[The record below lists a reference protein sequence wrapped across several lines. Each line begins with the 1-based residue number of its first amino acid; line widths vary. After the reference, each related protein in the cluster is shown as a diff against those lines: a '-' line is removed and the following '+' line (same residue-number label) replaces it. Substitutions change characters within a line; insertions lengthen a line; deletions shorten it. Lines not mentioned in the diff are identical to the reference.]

1 MDRSNVYKVF
11 NEELSSITDEAVRE
25 FAAAVLESLPG
36 YFWEK
41 PSSSTGKYHS
51 PVTNGRGG
59 LVIHVKMAVK
69 AANELVGL
77 EMWELGETEKDLVR
91 CAVLLHDGLKYGDG
105 SSQYTIF
112 EHPVLMASYIM
123 QDRWEEYLPSAVR
136 KEIAE
141 MIASHHGQWNTSKKT
156 KAILPKP
163 VTKAQMLVHLADY
176 IGSRRDIVL
185 KVSDIADGYERLMQ
199 THPASCAMQNSQ
211 SMPITSHQQPVRPS
225 QAAQTTQPL
234 QVSYTSQA
242 SAESYSSRRTLP
254 PLKPYTPKE
263 AEFTQVDGKVLS
275 EKTAKIRAWL
285 EGHRWD
291 RKIYTDGQNKYIFR
305 DGRAYKVPDSAIIPL
320 TIIGIDK
327 IPPVV

>member
-1 MDRSNVYKVF
+1 MDRPNVYKIF
-11 NEELSSITDEAVRE
+11 NEELSSITDETVRG

-69 AANELVGL
+69 AVNELAGL

-105 SSQYTIF
+105 SSQYTVF
-112 EHPVLMASYIM
+112 EHPILMASYVM
-123 QDRWEEYLPSAVR
+123 QDRWEEYLPKTVR

-141 MIASHHGQWNTSKKT
+141 MIVSHHGQWNTSKKSQT
-156 KAILPKP
+156 VLPKP

-199 THPASCAMQNSQ
+199 ITPASCSIQGSQ
-211 SMPITSHQQPVRPS
+211 PIQSQGHQQAVQPS
-225 QAAQTTQPL
+225 QA
-234 QVSYTSQA
+234 SYTGQHHAEA
-242 SAESYSSRRTLP
+242 SHSRRNLP

-263 AEFTQVDGKVLS
+263 AEFSQTDGKVLS
-275 EKTAKIRAWL
+275 EKTAKIRVWL

-305 DGRAYKVPDSAIIPL
+305 DGRIYKVPDSAVIPL